1 MAEKE
6 REIIDN
12 IEQGEYKYGFTSDI
26 ETETIGRGLD
36 EEVIRTISAKKGEP
50 EWMLER
56 RLKAYRHWLTMK
68 RPEWAHLTIPDS
80 RWLWRAWLSTPSWI
94 RCR

>member
-50 EWMLER
+50 EWMLE
-56 RLKAYRHWLTMK
+56 
-68 RPEWAHLTIPDS
+68 
-80 RWLWRAWLSTPSWI
+80 TPSESLPPLAL
-94 RCR
+94 R

>member
-56 RLKAYRHWLTMK
+56 RLKAYRH
-68 RPEWAHLTIPDS
+68 
-80 RWLWRAWLSTPSWI
+80 
-94 RCR
+94 